1 MPGYLIAS
9 VEVTDPDAYADY
21 RAQVPAVVER
31 FGGRFLVRGGA
42 IEAKEGDLGIA
53 RLVILEFPTIEA
65 ARAFYDSPDYA
76 PLIRLRQASTRSR
89 VALVEGVAPV

>member
-1 MPGYLIAS
+1 MPGYLVAS
-9 VEVTDPDAYADY
+9 VEVTDPDAYAAY

-31 FGGRFLVRGGA
+31 FGGRFLVRGGT
-42 IEAKEGDLGIA
+42 IEAKEGDLGIE

-76 PLIRLRQASTRSR
+76 PLIRLREASTRSR
-89 VALVEGVAPV
+89 VALVEGLPTA

>member
-31 FGGRFLVRGGA
+31 FGGRFLVRGGT
-42 IEAKEGDLGIA
+42 IEAKEGDLGIE

-76 PLIRLRQASTRSR
+76 PLIRLREASTRSR

>member
-1 MPGYLIAS
+1 MPGYLIAA
-9 VEVTDPDAYADY
+9 VEVTDPGAYADY

-42 IEAKEGDLGIA
+42 IEAKEGDLGIE

-65 ARAFYDSPDYA
+65 ARAFYHSPDYA
-76 PLIRLRQASTRSR
+76 PLIRLREASTRSR
-89 VALVEGVAPV
+89 VALVEGFTPA